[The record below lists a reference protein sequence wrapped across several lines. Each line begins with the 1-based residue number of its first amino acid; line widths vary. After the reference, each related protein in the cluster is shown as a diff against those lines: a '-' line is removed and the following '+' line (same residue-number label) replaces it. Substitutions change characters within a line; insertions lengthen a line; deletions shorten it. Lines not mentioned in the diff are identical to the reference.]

1 MSHMNMLYE
10 LYEQEERLRSEE
22 EEYEKISE
30 KFQKMADITRS
41 LSQERRMKIEQLQ
54 KQTDISEK
62 ELESLLNNILI
73 YVKKRIVSKSLYRQQ
88 EKSIVITL

>member
-1 MSHMNMLYE
+1 
-10 LYEQEERLRSEE
+10 
-22 EEYEKISE
+22 
-30 KFQKMADITRS
+30 MADITRS

>member
-1 MSHMNMLYE
+1 MLYE

>member
-1 MSHMNMLYE
+1 MLYE

-73 YVKKRIVSKSLYRQQ
+73 YVKKKDSIQISLSPAGKKYCDYIMNSK
-88 EKSIVITL
+88 

>member
-1 MSHMNMLYE
+1 MLYE

-54 KQTDISEK
+54 KQTAISEK

>member
-1 MSHMNMLYE
+1 MLYE

-41 LSQERRMKIEQLQ
+41 LSHERRMKIEQLQ

>member
-1 MSHMNMLYE
+1 MNTLYE

>member
-1 MSHMNMLYE
+1 MLYE

-54 KQTDISEK
+54 KQTAISEK
-62 ELESLLNNILI
+62 ELESLLEKI
-73 YVKKRIVSKSLYRQQ
+73 KKVF
-88 EKSIVITL
+88 